1 VVPIR
6 FRVSGFPSSL
16 VSDPHPAQFT
26 VTLPFIAACSRNARF
41 AARFAIRSSA
51 PKDSRLLGCDRKEVC
66 GCALT
71 VSRGNRWE
79 SRIPI
84 SHYLVIPHIP
94 RETSREMLAESDGPE
109 RGSRYRVA
117 LSKKPR
123 KPTQPCVIK
132 AFSLKMENLRRRVS
146 SSSNCVGDHIY
157 MIQHGSISGIIR
169 LENHLRGVT

>member
-16 VSDPHPAQFT
+16 VSDPHPARFT

-84 SHYLVIPHIP
+84 SHYLVP
-94 RETSREMLAESDGPE
+94 REASREMLAESDGPE

-117 LSKKPR
+117 LSKKSR
-123 KPTQPCVIK
+123 KLTQPCVIK
-132 AFSLKMENLRRRVS
+132 ASPLKMENLRRRVS

-157 MIQHGSISGIIR
+157 VIQRAFPASSGLKTISAA
-169 LENHLRGVT
+169 